1 MFQIP
6 NSRFREVWVPAG
18 AGNKNHRLSLWCHE
32 LPHFNPRSG
41 LRKHQAGTEH
51 SRELTLFFLTASSLS
66 SSFLL
71 SSFLPNFPTSFYFFP
86 SSSPSSFLLPHF
98 ISPSSFHPCFF
109 FFSPSSFLLCFF
121 LPSFCL
127 SLSPPLSNFLPSS
140 LLLPSSL
147 FLHVLIKAKPHIP

>member
-51 SRELTLFFLTASSLS
+51 SRELTLFFLTASSVS

-71 SSFLPNFPTSFYFFP
+71 SSFLPNFPTLFYFLP

-109 FFSPSSFLLCFF
+109 FFSPSCASSCASSFPPSVCPFLLPF
-121 LPSFCL
+121 LTSFPHLC
-127 SLSPPLSNFLPSS
+127 SFPLLYSYMCS
-140 LLLPSSL
+140 
-147 FLHVLIKAKPHIP
+147 